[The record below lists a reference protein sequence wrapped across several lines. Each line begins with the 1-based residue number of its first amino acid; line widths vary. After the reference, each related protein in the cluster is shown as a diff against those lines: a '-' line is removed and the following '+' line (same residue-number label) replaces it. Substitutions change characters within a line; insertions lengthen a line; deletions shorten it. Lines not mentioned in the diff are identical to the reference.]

1 MDYMAPEQIR
11 GEEVT
16 AATDLYALGCV
27 IYECVSGRPP
37 FADRQGM
44 KILWAH
50 LQDEPADP
58 VGRDDL
64 PAAFTRALK
73 AALRKQAAD
82 RPAGCVGYA
91 RSLSVAARIPPRRR
105 RSLAGSACAARTAR
119 RRERPPGRPCVT
131 TDRRYRV
138 TTIVPFMPG
147 WIVHV
152 YRMTPGVVSFS
163 LHVTPRVKVGDEANF
178 GPDA

>member
-64 PAAFTRALK
+64 PPAFTRALK

-82 RPAGCVGYA
+82 RPADCVEYA
-91 RSLSVAARIPPRRR
+91 RSLSVAARIPPRR
-105 RSLAGSACAARTAR
+105 
-119 RRERPPGRPCVT
+119 
-131 TDRRYRV
+131 
-138 TTIVPFMPG
+138 
-147 WIVHV
+147 
-152 YRMTPGVVSFS
+152 
-163 LHVTPRVKVGDEANF
+163 
-178 GPDA
+178 